1 MTDSKKMAVHVIASG
16 SKGNCTAIEYGD
28 SVILHD
34 AGISC
39 RRIVNGLK
47 QLGISME
54 RVEGVFISHE
64 HSDHVNGLPQ
74 LLKQF
79 DLPVYTREATWRA
92 LSINS

>member
-39 RRIVNGLK
+39 RRIVNW
-47 QLGISME
+47 S
-54 RVEGVFISHE
+54 
-64 HSDHVNGLPQ
+64 
-74 LLKQF
+74 
-79 DLPVYTREATWRA
+79 
-92 LSINS
+92 